1 MRGRSVLRDEKSAE
15 TERKLVVV
23 SISFVSF
30 VKVVGEFYF
39 RTTYMSFFW
48 YNTNDGT
55 ND

>member
-1 MRGRSVLRDEKSAE
+1 M
-15 TERKLVVV
+15 VVSSKNKK

-30 VKVVGEFYF
+30 VVKVVGEFYF
-39 RTTYMSFFW
+39 RTTKYMSFFW

>member
-1 MRGRSVLRDEKSAE
+1 MRGRVLRDEKSAE

-23 SISFVSF
+23 SKTSISR
-30 VKVVGEFYF
+30 KVVGEFYF